1 MNKYTIRDL
10 HVGKKEGFTICITE
24 EMQRTFTEL
33 TGDLNPMHLDDEYAE
48 KNGFERKI
56 VYGMLTASFYSTL
69 VGVYLPGERCLFH
82 ECDVA
87 WKKPVYIGDRLTIK
101 GEIKEKDERFNR
113 IFIKASILN
122 QKGEKVSRATLVAG
136 IR

>member
-10 HVGKKEGFTICITE
+10 HVGKKEEFTICITE

-69 VGVYLPGERCLFH
+69 VGVYLPGERCPFH

>member
-10 HVGKKEGFTICITE
+10 HVGKKEEFTICITE